1 LNGKRLEY
9 KRSGEKIMSFKIED
23 VLLNHKFLAGMD
35 DRLVKILSC
44 CASMRQFYPE
54 QYIFRQGKKAEHFY
68 LIRSGQI
75 DVEAFSASG
84 GPVLIQSLK
93 EGDVLGW
100 SWLVPPYQWRFDA
113 RVVKPTEV
121 VALDARDLHGILA
134 MNHDLAYELLRR
146 FLVVIAERLEAERM
160 QMVSLY
166 GAHS

>member
-1 LNGKRLEY
+1 
-9 KRSGEKIMSFKIED
+9 MSFKIED
-23 VLLNHKFLAGMD
+23 VLANHKFLTGMD
-35 DRLVKILSC
+35 DRLVKILAS

-54 QYIFRQGKKAEHFY
+54 QYIFRQGEKAEHFY

-93 EGDVLGW
+93 DGDVLGW
-100 SWLVPPYQWRFDA
+100 SWLVPPYEWRFDA

-121 VALDARDLHGILA
+121 VSLDARDLHGIFA
-134 MNHDLAYELLRR
+134 MNHELGYELLRR
-146 FLVVIAERLEAERM
+146 FLAIVAERLESERL

>member
-1 LNGKRLEY
+1 
-9 KRSGEKIMSFKIED
+9 MSFKIED
-23 VLLNHKFLAGMD
+23 VLSNHKFLAGMD
-35 DRLVKILSC
+35 DRLIQVLASC
-44 CASMRQFYPE
+44 AAMRQFYPE
-54 QYIFRQGKKAEHFY
+54 QYIFRQGEKAEQFY

-75 DVEAFSASG
+75 DVEAFSAFG

-93 EGDVLGW
+93 DGDVLGW
-100 SWLVPPYQWRFDA
+100 SWLVPPYEWRFDA

-134 MNHDLAYELLRR
+134 VNHELGYELLRR
-146 FLVVIAERLEAERM
+146 FLVIITERLESERL

>member
-1 LNGKRLEY
+1 
-9 KRSGEKIMSFKIED
+9 MSFNIED
-23 VLLNHKFLAGMD
+23 VLSNHKFLAGMD
-35 DRLVKILSC
+35 DRLIKILSS

-54 QYIFRQGKKAEHFY
+54 QYIFRQGEKAEHFY

-75 DVEAFSASG
+75 EVEAFSASG
-84 GPVLIQSLK
+84 GPVIIQSLK
-93 EGDVLGW
+93 DGDVLGW

-121 VALDARDLHGILA
+121 VSLDARDLHGIFA
-134 MNHDLAYELLRR
+134 TNHELAYELLRR
-146 FLVVIAERLEAERM
+146 FLVVVAERLEAERL